1 MVYLVR
7 LLAEGAPLSEAR
19 LATRRLAQHLHAASA
34 LHYCL
39 RVAEHRRDREASGAL
54 HVHEER
60 VGRLYKPLQLVLLGL
75 DRGVGVKQVTLQSRH
90 REDYL
95 LAAVH
100 TSNRDGAKAVDTEG
114 TE

>member
-39 RVAEHRRDREASGAL
+39 RVAEHRRA
-54 HVHEER
+54 
-60 VGRLYKPLQLVLLGL
+60 VGRPNEKDTTM
-75 DRGVGVKQVTLQSRH
+75 DRAKRPTEYS
-90 REDYL
+90 
-95 LAAVH
+95 
-100 TSNRDGAKAVDTEG
+100 TSTDKHAS
-114 TE
+114 